1 MVYRKSICAAALVLS
16 ATFLA
21 GPGRAEEKLPSVSGP
36 ANGTNVEP
44 SAAVQKQTGGP
55 SVISLALRQPS
66 PVIGSVLSSG
76 APGVEGLPGGPS
88 GRDARQ

>member
-1 MVYRKSICAAALVLS
+1 MVYGKTLCAAALVLS
-16 ATFLA
+16 ASLLA
-21 GPGRAEEKLPSVSGP
+21 GPGQTEEKLPSVSGP

-44 SAAVQKQTGGP
+44 SAAVQKQTGSP
-55 SVISLALRQPS
+55 SVISIALRQPS

-88 GRDARQ
+88 GRDARR